1 MWQSSV
7 GMLLEILSPCGIA
20 GLATVRSQG
29 HATNE
34 EQMMDNPICLLMLA
48 IVQEQDLDVATRAI
62 GSFGAPVVYL
72 ASAGGFLGRRNAT
85 ILIGLP
91 KGREEDVLREL
102 RKTCR
107 QRVEY
112 LSMPLEGSPLPMPTP
127 IPVTVGG
134 ATVFALPVE
143 RFEEI

>member
-1 MWQSSV
+1 MTGPV
-7 GMLLEILSPCGIA
+7 HLL
-20 GLATVRSQG
+20 V
-29 HATNE
+29 
-34 EQMMDNPICLLMLA
+34 LA
-48 IVQEQDLDVATRAI
+48 IVQEQDLDVAMRAV
-62 GSFGAPVVYL
+62 SSHGASVVYL

-91 KGREEDVLREL
+91 KGREEDVLGEL
-102 RKTCR
+102 RISCR

-143 RFEEI
+143 RYEEV